1 METRASYIAVG
12 AFFLI
17 LLLGGIVFALWAS
30 KYSSSTVMVNHY
42 LRVDGS
48 VAGLNTGSDVLFGGI
63 PIGKVTSIQI
73 DPIDP
78 TLTRIDMTVRANAPI
93 RTDSVGVLAS
103 KSIIGGAIIE
113 ISRGSK
119 DSPRLRKDEILAGQS
134 SWERLV
140 AGAPKLMEKA
150 ASMQEQL
157 DRFLTPQN
165 TVAMVRI
172 LANADRL
179 STEFTQLSSQFDGFY
194 DRTNAS
200 SAEVK
205 KAWADISQALTDIGK
220 NGNRLM
226 DDANKAISE
235 VEGVGSRLGQS
246 RDKLDQLLNENQAAF
261 KDFETNG
268 YPQLPALMADLKKV
282 VRAYTHIWAEIRDDP
297 GRFFLGDR
305 SEGFQP

>member
-48 VAGLNTGSDVLFGGI
+48 VAGLNTGSAVLFGGI
-63 PIGKVTSIQI
+63 PIGKVTKIVI
-73 DPIDP
+73 DPVDP
-78 TLTRIDMTVRANAPI
+78 TLTRIDMTVRADAPI
-93 RTDSVGVLAS
+93 KTDSVGVLAS
-103 KSIIGGAIIE
+103 KSLIGGAIIE

-119 DSPRLRKDEILAGQS
+119 ETPRLRKDEILAGQS

-140 AGAPKLMEKA
+140 TGAPKLVEKV
-150 ASMQEQL
+150 ASLQEQL
-157 DRFLTPQN
+157 DKFLTPQN

-179 STEFTQLSSQFDGFY
+179 TTEFSQLSSQFDGFY

-205 KAWADISQALTDIGK
+205 KAWSDISQALTDIGK

-226 DDANKAISE
+226 EDAN
-235 VEGVGSRLGQS
+235 RFGQS
-246 RDKLDQLLNENQAAF
+246 RDKLDQVLNENTAAF
-261 KDFETNG
+261 KDFENNG
-268 YPQLPALMADLKKV
+268 YPQLPALMADLKKM
-282 VRAYTHIWAEIRDDP
+282 VRSYTRLWAEIRDDP

-305 SEGFQP
+305 SQGFQP

>member
-48 VAGLNTGSDVLFGGI
+48 VAGLNTGSAVLFGSI
-63 PIGKVTSIQI
+63 PIGKVTEIVI
-73 DPIDP
+73 DPVDP
-78 TLTRIDMTVRANAPI
+78 TQTRIDMTVRADAPI
-93 RTDSVGVLAS
+93 KTDFVGVLAS
-103 KSIIGGAIIE
+103 KSLIGGAIIE

-119 DSPRLRKDEILAGQS
+119 ETPRLRKDEILAGQS

-140 AGAPKLMEKA
+140 TGAPKKLVEKA
-150 ASMQEQL
+150 ASLQDQL
-157 DRFLTPQN
+157 DKFLTPQN

-179 STEFTQLSSQFDGFY
+179 TTTSAASGQFDGFY

-205 KAWADISQALTDIGK
+205 KAWSDISQALTDIGK
-220 NGNRLM
+220 NGKRLM
-226 DDANKAISE
+226 EDANKAIDDASRT
-235 VEGVGSRLGQS
+235 GNRLGQS
-246 RDKLDQLLNENQAAF
+246 RDKLEQLLNDNSAAF
-261 KDFETNG
+261 KDFENNG
-268 YPQLPALMADLKKV
+268 YPQLPTLMADLKKM
-282 VRAYTHIWAEIRDDP
+282 VRSYTGLWAEIRDDP

-305 SEGFQP
+305 SQGFQP